1 MDSPGGEARAA
12 ERNAD
17 DEAYWEF
24 QAAMREDYLLAVEA
38 LLEAPFLIG
47 QSVSGMR
54 DRLLMIQTW
63 LTQDRCSP
71 PSPGSLATV
80 ATATANPTGPPDL
93 RSRVFKSSRLGEAT
107 SSIS

>member
-1 MDSPGGEARAA
+1 MDSPGGEERAA
-12 ERNAD
+12 EQSAD

-24 QAAMREDYLLAVEA
+24 QASMREDFLHEIEA
-38 LLEAPFLIG
+38 LLEEPFLIG
-47 QSVSGMR
+47 QPVNGMR
-54 DRLLMIQTW
+54 DKVLMIQTW

-71 PSPGSLATV
+71 PSPCSLGTV
-80 ATATANPTGPPDL
+80 ATATANPAGPPDL